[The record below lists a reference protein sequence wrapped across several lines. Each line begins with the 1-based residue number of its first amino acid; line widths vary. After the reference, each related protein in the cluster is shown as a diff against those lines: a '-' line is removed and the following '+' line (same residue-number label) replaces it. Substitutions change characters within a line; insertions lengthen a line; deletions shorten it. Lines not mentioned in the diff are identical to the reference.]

1 MKPKI
6 FVTRKISDIAE
17 EKLKKDFEITLNLKD
32 EPVPTSELIKLANEY
47 DGFISTG
54 FDSIGEDF
62 FKNLNGRLKIIAQVG
77 VGYDNIS
84 IKSAKDKKIKITNT
98 PNVLNE
104 AVAEITILLILASSR
119 RIGEA
124 FSIVKSGNWKYQK
137 PDLTKFM
144 VGNSVIGK
152 TLGIIGVG
160 AIGQIVAE
168 NAGSLGMN
176 LIGNDIEISEN
187 NEIWKKLNIKYC
199 SFEEVVSQSDAI
211 TIHVPLTKKTSNLFN
226 EKEFKNMQKGSFI
239 INSSRGGIVNEEDI
253 VKFLKNGHLGGAM
266 LDVFESE
273 PIDNVSIFSGIENLI
288 LTPHI
293 AGLTCESNIRV
304 SEVISNKILKY
315 LASGEE

>member
-1 MKPKI
+1 MANI
-6 FVTRKISDIAE
+6 LITEFMDEAQVELLSVNHNVTYDPELYKNSKTLLKESSNAHALIVRNKTNVD
-17 EKLKKDFEITLNLKD
+17 EKLLDSMNHLK
-32 EPVPTSELIKLANEY
+32 VV
-47 DGFISTG
+47 
-54 FDSIGEDF
+54 
-62 FKNLNGRLKIIAQVG
+62 GRLGVGLDNIDVDFCDTKNVPVIIADGANARSVSEYIIMGLLTLFRG
-77 VGYDNIS
+77 VRTSTED
-84 IKSAKDKKIKITNT
+84 
-98 PNVLNE
+98 VLKGKWNRINHTGS
-104 AVAEITILLILASSR
+104 EI
-119 RIGEA
+119 
-124 FSIVKSGNWKYQK
+124 N
-137 PDLTKFM
+137 
-144 VGNSVIGK
+144 GK

-187 NEIWKKLNIKYC
+187 NKIWKKLNIKYC